1 MSIATVPPA
10 TQAVRV
16 LSYAGALLE
25 TMDAAL
31 ESHPNVFVMGQGV
44 DDFKGIFGSTTGLAE
59 KYGAARVFDVPLME
73 EGMTGV
79 AIGAALVGD
88 YPITTHIRA
97 DFAFLAMNQI
107 INLAAK
113 YRYMFGGLMSCPM
126 LIRIVVGRS
135 WGQGAQHSQSPQATF
150 AHYPGLT
157 VVMPSSSQA
166 ILDMYPAIINRHP
179 GPVISIEHRLL
190 YNLDFTVSPS
200 DKRVPLTSYVAHE
213 GSDVTVVATSVMVL
227 EALRAAQYVQDK
239 AGISAEIVD
248 LNSISHPDWDLVAA
262 SVRKTGRLVIA
273 DTSWLEYGVAAEVC
287 RQMVVRD
294 PRLLRQPPA
303 MLGMA
308 PAPCPTAKSLKTSIE
323 PARDGGC
330 HPHPGQRRG
339 PRHRPAGRAFDD
351 RRLQALPRSVL
362 IRPSSL
368 PCTTGGYGAIL
379 RRARCAPQSQAAGAR
394 HYCPSGAPG
403 WCWAARDRSGRRRPR
418 SRPRR
423 GFSAGSVGRSGR
435 CRCRC

>member
-1 MSIATVPPA
+1 MSVATAKPLGQSA
-10 TQAVRV
+10 RV

-31 ESHPNVFVMGQGV
+31 AQHPSVFIMGQGV

-73 EGMTGV
+73 EGMTGI

-97 DFAFLAMNQI
+97 DFSFLAMNQI

-113 YRYMFGGLMSCPM
+113 YSYMFGGLMRCPM

-190 YNLDFTVSPS
+190 YNLEFTVSPAAQ
-200 DKRVPLTSYVAHE
+200 RVPLTTYVARR
-213 GSDVTVVATSVMVL
+213 GNDVTVVATSVMVL
-227 EALRAAQYVQDK
+227 EALRAAQYAEDK
-239 AGISAEIVD
+239 AGVSAEIID
-248 LNSISHPDWDLVAA
+248 LNSISHPDWEVVAA

-287 RQMVVRD
+287 RQLMVRD
-294 PRLLRQPPA
+294 TRLLNQPPT

-308 PAPCPTAKSLKTSIE
+308 PAPCPTAKSLEDIYYPSQHETVDAILTQVKG
-323 PARDGGC
+323 RDHGIDLPVERSMTEGYK
-330 HPHPGQRRG
+330 RFRG
-339 PRHRPAGRAFDD
+339 PF
-351 RRLQALPRSVL
+351 
-362 IRPSSL
+362 
-368 PCTTGGYGAIL
+368 
-379 RRARCAPQSQAAGAR
+379 
-394 HYCPSGAPG
+394 
-403 WCWAARDRSGRRRPR
+403 
-418 SRPRR
+418 
-423 GFSAGSVGRSGR
+423 
-435 CRCRC
+435 